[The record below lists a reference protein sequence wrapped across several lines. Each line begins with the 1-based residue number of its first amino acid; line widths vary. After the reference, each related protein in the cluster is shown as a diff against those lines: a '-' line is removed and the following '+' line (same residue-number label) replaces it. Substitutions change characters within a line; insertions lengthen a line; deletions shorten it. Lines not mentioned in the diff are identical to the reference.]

1 MSGGI
6 RPPTDGADGSD
17 AGVATSGVGWLQWQ
31 PAVVIATGSAIVGFA
46 LWRAESAWGRG
57 VGAFA
62 RELALVLAL
71 YTIWILAGRLSIV
84 RVDEGM
90 ANGRWV
96 FHAQQALHLP
106 SETILQNW
114 LIAHPWPARFT
125 NGYYAI
131 VHAPAMMI
139 TLLWL
144 FLRHR
149 DRYSRWRVA
158 LAITTLACLVIQ
170 YVPVA
175 PPRMYAEFGFVDVAR
190 LFDQSVYGPLGQ
202 GISDQLSA
210 MPSVHVAWA
219 LWVGVVVIDAGTSRW
234 RWLILGH
241 PAATIFAV
249 TATAN
254 HWWADG
260 IVAGALLALAIVVD
274 TTVRR
279 AFGAAGVVAPAQL
292 AGVTVGANDGLVAAL
307 PMSTSS
313 GSRRS
318 ST

>member
-1 MSGGI
+1 MGRG
-6 RPPTDGADGSD
+6 RV
-17 AGVATSGVGWLQWQ
+17 GVATSDVGWLQWQ
-31 PAVVIATGSAIVGFA
+31 PAVVMATISAIVGFA
-46 LWRAESAWGRG
+46 LWRAETGWARG

-62 RELALVLAL
+62 REFALVLSL

-84 RVDEGM
+84 RVDEGLV
-90 ANGRWV
+90 NGRWV
-96 FHAQQALHLP
+96 YHAEQWLHLP
-106 SETILQNW
+106 SETHLQNW
-114 LIAHPWPARFT
+114 LIAHPWPARLT

-144 FLRHR
+144 FLSHR
-149 DRYSRWRVA
+149 EKYSKWRVA
-158 LAITTLACLVIQ
+158 LAITTLSCLVIQ

-175 PPRMYAEFGFVDVAR
+175 PPRMYPQFGFVDVAR

-219 LWVGVVVIDAGTSRW
+219 LWVAAVVIAAASSPW
-234 RWLILGH
+234 RWLVLAH
-241 PAATIFAV
+241 PIATVWAV
-249 TATAN
+249 VATSN

-260 IVAGALLALAIVVD
+260 IVAGALLAMSVVID
-274 TTVRR
+274 SAVRR
-279 AFGAAGVVAPAQL
+279 AWHARRGGAKPPPDAPPDGQL
-292 AGVTVGANDGLVAAL
+292 VDVTVGANEGLVAAL